1 MPHKRNPILSENL
14 TGLTRYIR
22 SAIIPFME
30 NIAVWHER
38 DISHSSVERIL
49 APDITIATDFALSR
63 MTSIIKNLI
72 VYPKQM
78 KTNLENFNGL
88 FNSQNILLA
97 LFKKGI
103 SRQKAYD
110 IFQKSAMETWK
121 SNEKFEK
128 ILIKNKD
135 IIKYIKPKELRNL
148 FASKDI
154 VHIERIFKKTFKNF
168 NSKKK

>member
-1 MPHKRNPILSENL
+1 M
-14 TGLTRYIR
+14 G
-22 SAIIPFME
+22 
-30 NIAVWHER
+30 
-38 DISHSSVERIL
+38 
-49 APDITIATDFALSR
+49 
-63 MTSIIKNLI
+63 
-72 VYPKQM
+72 
-78 KTNLENFNGL
+78 TNLENFNGL

-97 LFKKGI
+97 LIKKGV

-110 IFQKSAMETWK
+110 IIQKSAMETWK

-148 FASKDI
+148 FASKDMI
-154 VHIERIFKKTFKNF
+154 HIERIFKKTFKNF